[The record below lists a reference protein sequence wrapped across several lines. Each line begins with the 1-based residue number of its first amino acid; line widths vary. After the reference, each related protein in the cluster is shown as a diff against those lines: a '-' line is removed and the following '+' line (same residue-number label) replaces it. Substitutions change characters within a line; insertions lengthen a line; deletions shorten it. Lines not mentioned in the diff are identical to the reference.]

1 MMADFYKNPETSDLS
16 EMTSF
21 ERAFGY
27 KINSEIRSLIVEWP
41 RVDDVLPHL
50 LGDSIPESMYNT
62 DVNHIIRYLYSRLF
76 IDICTCRNFYSK
88 IRS

>member
-1 MMADFYKNPETSDLS
+1 MADIYKNPEKSDLS

-21 ERAFGY
+21 ELAFGY

-41 RVDDVLPHL
+41 LVDDVLPH

-62 DVNHIIRYLYSRLF
+62 DVNHIISYLYSRLF
-76 IDICTCRNFYSK
+76 IDICTCRFFFSK